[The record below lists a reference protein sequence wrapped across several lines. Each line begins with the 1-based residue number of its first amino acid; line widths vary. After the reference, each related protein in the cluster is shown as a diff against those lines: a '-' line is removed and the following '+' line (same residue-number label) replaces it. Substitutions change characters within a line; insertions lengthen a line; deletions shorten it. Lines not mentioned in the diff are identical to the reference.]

1 MITGLGSALIGEGFK
16 MTCLAMVAKWLYR
29 RALAGNE
36 GVFFQNPDDRA
47 FFEQN
52 HLLAPGC
59 RITMINGSGVDLERF
74 TYAAPPSGDLTFL
87 MMARLTRDKGL
98 VEFVEAAR
106 LLKARHPEVRCRLLG
121 PLDSNPTAISQQ
133 QVSAWEREGIVEYL
147 GSTDD
152 VRPALAQAQVF
163 VLPSYGEGTPRSVL
177 EAMATGRAVVT
188 TLAPGCKET
197 VLEGQTGFLV
207 PPRDPVAL
215 ANAMGR
221 FIEEPSLIPK
231 MGIAARALAEDK
243 YDVNKVNA
251 VILKAL
257 GL

>member
-1 MITGLGSALIGEGFK
+1 
-16 MTCLAMVAKWLYR
+16 
-29 RALAGNE
+29 
-36 GVFFQNPDDRA
+36 
-47 FFEQN
+47 
-52 HLLAPGC
+52 
-59 RITMINGSGVDLERF
+59 
-74 TYAAPPSGDLTFL
+74 
-87 MMARLTRDKGL
+87 
-98 VEFVEAAR
+98 
-106 LLKARHPEVRCRLLG
+106 
-121 PLDSNPTAISQQ
+121 
-133 QVSAWEREGIVEYL
+133 
-147 GSTDD
+147 
-152 VRPALAQAQVF
+152 
-163 VLPSYGEGTPRSVL
+163 
-177 EAMATGRAVVT
+177 VT